1 MQPIKSIKKCLIVIS
16 ASIGLSFCSSRIFA
30 QPPQGPPPPPPNPVE
45 VLKKINP
52 FKKRNKTNADKVPAP
67 ATPPAPGTAPATG
80 PGQPPPPP
88 PNPLD
93 LFKKKKKDT
102 VRRATPRHQS

>member
-1 MQPIKSIKKCLIVIS
+1 MQPIKSIKKSLIVIF
-16 ASIGLSFCSSRIFA
+16 AGVGMSFCGSKALA

-45 VLKKINP
+45 VFKKINP
-52 FKKRNKTNADKVPAP
+52 FKKKNKSQADKPP
-67 ATPPAPGTAPATG
+67 ATPPAPGTAPSIG

-93 LFKKKKKDT
+93 LFKNKKKKDPT
-102 VRRATPRHQS
+102 GRVTPKHQS